1 MMAFC
6 FSVLV
11 IYFEIKT
18 VNLQLIIIVCLIYG
32 GMMLASHPESFSSMK
47 YTGHIVD
54 VVRREV
60 FDG

>member
-11 IYFEIKT
+11 VYFEIKT

-32 GMMLASHPESFSSMK
+32 GMMLASHP
-47 YTGHIVD
+47 
-54 VVRREV
+54 
-60 FDG
+60 